1 MVVFIFVNLY
11 VVYNVM
17 VEFLYY
23 SIDYFVKNFVSKLWI
38 LLFLFLS

>member
-23 SIDYFVKNFVSKLWI
+23 SIDYFVKNFVSKL
-38 LLFLFLS
+38 